1 MWVIAGLLLSL
12 VALPVLRLALFP
24 VRRTIGVPW
33 VPLGVAMALLAALW
47 FGFGQPPTQKPDT
60 AATYANADSALRA
73 LIE

>member
-47 FGFGQPPTQKPDT
+47 FGFGQPQQKSDT

>member
-33 VPLGVAMALLAALW
+33 VPLGVAVALLAALW
-47 FGFGQPPTQKPDT
+47 FGVGQQPAHTDT
-60 AATYANADSALRA
+60 GATYANADSALRA

>member
-33 VPLGVAMALLAALW
+33 VPLGAAMALLAALW
-47 FGFGQPPTQKPDT
+47 LGFGQPPAHEDT
-60 AATYANADSALRA
+60 TATYANADSALRA